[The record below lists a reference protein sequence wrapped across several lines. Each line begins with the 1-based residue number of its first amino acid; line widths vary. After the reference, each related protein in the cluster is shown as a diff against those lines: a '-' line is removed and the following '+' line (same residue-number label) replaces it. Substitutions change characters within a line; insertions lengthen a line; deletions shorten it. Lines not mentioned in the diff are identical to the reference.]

1 VIEVEHFEMGSY
13 RSLVT
18 AANLMVQ
25 SEIERLLRENMQQE
39 EETARIAEQSAEE
52 LLSKA
57 RQEGDQGRE
66 EGLINKAKDKLTGR

>member
-57 RQEGDQGRE
+57 MQEGDQGRE